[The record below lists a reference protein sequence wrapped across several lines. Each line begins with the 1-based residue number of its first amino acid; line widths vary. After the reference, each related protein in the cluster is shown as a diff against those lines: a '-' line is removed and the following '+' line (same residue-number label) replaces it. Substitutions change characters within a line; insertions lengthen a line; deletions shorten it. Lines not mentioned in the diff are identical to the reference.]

1 MTYKVIFSK
10 ASEDDLD
17 ETLEFISRKLYNPSA
32 AQRLLDKVSDTVS
45 LLEENP
51 MLFPLYHDDVLAK
64 QGLRY
69 TVIANYLLF
78 YKVNEQAKTVDL
90 SRFIFGERNI
100 TNMF

>member
-51 MLFPLYHDDVLAK
+51 MLFKARLEIY
-64 QGLRY
+64 RY
-69 TVIANYLLF
+69 CELSALL
-78 YKVNEQAKTVDL
+78 
-90 SRFIFGERNI
+90 
-100 TNMF
+100 

>member
-1 MTYKVIFSK
+1 MTYKVIFSN
-10 ASEDDLD
+10 AFEDDLD
-17 ETLEFISRKLYNPSA
+17 GALEYISRKLYNPSA
-32 AQRLLDKVSDTVS
+32 AQRLLNKIADTVS

-69 TVIANYLLF
+69 TVISNYLLF
-78 YKVNEQAKTVDL
+78 YKVNEQTKTVDL
-90 SRFIFGERNI
+90 SRFIFGDRNI

>member
-1 MTYKVIFSK
+1 MTYKVIFSN
-10 ASEDDLD
+10 AFEDDLD
-17 ETLEFISRKLYNPSA
+17 GALEYISRKLYNPSA
-32 AQRLLDKVSDTVS
+32 AQRLLNKISDTVS

-69 TVIANYLLF
+69 TVISNYLLF
-78 YKVNEQAKTVDL
+78 YKVNEQTKTVDL
-90 SRFIFGERNI
+90 SRFIFGDRNI

>member
-51 MLFPLYHDDVLAK
+51 VLFPLYHDDVLAK